1 MASNLS
7 IFYNKKTLK
16 DEIRVLENMIKVAKK
31 EEKQKLRKIITPLK
45 RELKNQMN
53 QHIIS
58 VLATLEIKMLK
69 MRLLF

>member
-1 MASNLS
+1 MGNGQNNMASNLS

-45 RELKNQMN
+45 RELKKSN
-53 QHIIS
+53 
-58 VLATLEIKMLK
+58 E
-69 MRLLF
+69 R

>member
-45 RELKNQMN
+45 RELKNQM
-53 QHIIS
+53 
-58 VLATLEIKMLK
+58 KDK
-69 MRLLF
+69 K